1 MQHAYLELKLAW
13 ELFQKAP
20 EGLSEPERQRLST
33 VADKQES
40 IEQRIL
46 GTPEAA
52 RVVVPGATLDNRL
65 AEIRQ
70 RYASDD
76 EMQQDLERLGLQAD
90 TLAAAVE
97 RDLKVEAVLDKVAA
111 DVPAVSAIDAEIYY
125 RLHPEAFDRPETRK
139 LRHILITYANPREKQ
154 TATATLERLRSTWKT
169 AQNRDLPALFA
180 QAALRHSQC
189 PTAMDGGLLGTVK
202 RGQLYSELEPAAF
215 ALALGEVS
223 AVLVSP
229 VGLHLIYCEEI
240 PPAGM
245 LAFAEVREH
254 IVERLGDKR
263 RRDAQRSWIK
273 QLFARSDTR
282 QPA

>member
-1 MQHAYLELKLAW
+1 MSTDTISTGPGRPRDEEATAAILAAT
-13 ELFQKAP
+13 L
-20 EGLSEPERQRLST
+20 RL
-33 VADKQES
+33 
-40 IEQRIL
+40 L
-46 GTPEAA
+46 AA
-52 RVVVPGATLDNRL
+52 RG
-65 AEIRQ
+65 
-70 RYASDD
+70 YAGTSTSDI
-76 EMQQDLERLGLQAD
+76 
-90 TLAAAVE
+90 AAAARASKATV
-97 RDLKVEAVLDKVAA
+97 
-111 DVPAVSAIDAEIYY
+111 Y
-125 RLHPEAFDRPETRK
+125 RRWPSK
-139 LRHILITYANPREKQ
+139 
-154 TATATLERLRSTWKT
+154 
-169 AQNRDLPALFA
+169 PALFA

-202 RGQLYSELEPAAF
+202 RGQLYSELEPEAF

-223 AVLVSP
+223 AVLASP

-245 LAFAEVREH
+245 LAFTEVREH